1 MRYCIKC
8 GSVIPEEAQFCP
20 TCGASVEKVVT
31 PTAASEPIQQKTV
44 SSSLFN
50 RMMRAAKLDNSLY
63 EEVETDNNATTQ
75 ALIVVILSSICSG
88 VGSALSRVL
97 RGQGPLGVGMGLF
110 GGLFSSLIVWFV
122 WSFITYFVGMK
133 VFGGKASFGELL
145 RTIGFANSPG
155 VLLIFS
161 FIPVLGGLISLI
173 VWVWNLVAMI
183 TAVRQALDFS
193 TGKAV
198 LTCIVGWI
206 VALVLLIIIGVLIA
220 IPLVLFG
227 PQEV

>member
-1 MRYCIKC
+1 MLNFMPYCTKC
-8 GSVIPEEAQFCP
+8 GSVIPQEAQFCP
-20 TCGASVEKVVT
+20 TCGAPVEKDTVSA
-31 PTAASEPIQQKTV
+31 PSAPIQPKTV
-44 SSSLFN
+44 STSLFD
-50 RMMRAAKLDNSLY
+50 RMMRAARLETSLY
-63 EEVETDNNATTQ
+63 EEVEADNNATTQ
-75 ALIVVILSSICSG
+75 ALIVVMLSSICSG
-88 VGSALSRVL
+88 IGTAVSRALT
-97 RGQGPLGVGMGLF
+97 GHGPTGAGIGLF
-110 GGLFSSLIVWFV
+110 GGLFSALIVWFA

-161 FIPVLGGLISLI
+161 FIPILGGLLSFA
-173 VWVWNLVAMI
+173 VWIWNLVAMV

-206 VALVLLIIIGVLIA
+206 VALVLLVIIGALIA
-220 IPLVLFG
+220 IPLILLGF
-227 PQEV
+227 